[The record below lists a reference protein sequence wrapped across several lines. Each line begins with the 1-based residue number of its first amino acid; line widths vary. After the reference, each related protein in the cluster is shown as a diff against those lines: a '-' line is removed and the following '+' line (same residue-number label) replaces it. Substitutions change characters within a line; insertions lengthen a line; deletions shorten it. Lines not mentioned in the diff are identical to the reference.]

1 MIYKNSLYSSC
12 QSSSSGTDITKIINS
27 WGVSTIAS
35 CILGINKIGDESGL
49 TNLVAHSS
57 LLLLNK
63 KIEYD
68 DGYEE
73 LKEKQGILI
82 EYVDYNPNSSDYE
95 KNFVKNNLVIYHYDN
110 EGGLR
115 YYGKNYNEFCKEF
128 GNSGYIEFNI
138 KPDFQLT
145 FGYFL
150 EKIAKKEDNKW
161 IQSKYSND
169 ITNNFNCQSFVIE
182 VFKLLNPYFYKFNIF
197 PNSKENEK
205 LKSTG
210 QKLDY
215 FVPQNI
221 KSILLPFYIKL

>member
-73 LKEKQGILI
+73 LKEKQGI
-82 EYVDYNPNSSDYE
+82 
-95 KNFVKNNLVIYHYDN
+95 
-110 EGGLR
+110 
-115 YYGKNYNEFCKEF
+115 
-128 GNSGYIEFNI
+128 
-138 KPDFQLT
+138 
-145 FGYFL
+145 
-150 EKIAKKEDNKW
+150 
-161 IQSKYSND
+161 
-169 ITNNFNCQSFVIE
+169 
-182 VFKLLNPYFYKFNIF
+182 
-197 PNSKENEK
+197 
-205 LKSTG
+205 
-210 QKLDY
+210 
-215 FVPQNI
+215 
-221 KSILLPFYIKL
+221 